1 MLNFVLIGAA
11 GYVAPKHL
19 KAIKEVGGNL
29 IACTD
34 PHDSVGI
41 LDSYFPECQYFNT
54 WERFDR
60 FCNQVSIDYI
70 VVCSPNYLHETHI
83 RWGLK
88 LGADIICEKPLA
100 LTSHNLMVIEE
111 AEFSSRG
118 KVNVILQLRLVE
130 RLINLRKVILNN
142 HIVSLRYI
150 TPRGKWYHYSW
161 KGDESKSG
169 GLATNIGIHLF
180 DLLGWLFGKYQDV
193 KISEKTKD
201 TVVGMLVME
210 KAEVNFILSVQG
222 KVPERLMVIDGE
234 LIDFNVGFTN
244 LHTKSYEQILLG
256 YGFGI
261 EDARSSINIC
271 ERIRGINLD

>member
-256 YGFGI
+256 HGFGV